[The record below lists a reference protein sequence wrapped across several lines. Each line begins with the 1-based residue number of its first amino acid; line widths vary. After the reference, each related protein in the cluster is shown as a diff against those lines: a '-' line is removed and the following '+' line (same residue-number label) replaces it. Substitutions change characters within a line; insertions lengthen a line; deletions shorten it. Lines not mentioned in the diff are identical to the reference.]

1 MIDLNQM
8 EQDIK
13 KKIELRLEELNKSIK
28 ELDIEKNTTEI
39 SVIRNT
45 MRKLKKLYD
54 SILLNEIKYKKSI
67 EGEK

>member
-1 MIDLNQM
+1 M